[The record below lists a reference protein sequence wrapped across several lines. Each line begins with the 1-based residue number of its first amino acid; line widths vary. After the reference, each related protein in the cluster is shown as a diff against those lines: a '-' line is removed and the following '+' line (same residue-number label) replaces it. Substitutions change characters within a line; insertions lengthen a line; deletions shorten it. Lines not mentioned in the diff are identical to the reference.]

1 MLSNKMTFSLM
12 SLITIFALVFAT
24 SAMAGEFGVSLLGVE
39 DDSTTAPK
47 DLTPDVS
54 HDDGLQVD
62 RAEALSGDEVI
73 VVRVKFDKEVVL
85 ANSKLSVSGYDEDG
99 AFLPSVALADLDAG
113 TEGVQSVAPATAAQ
127 VIGISVDLAHNV
139 AAGDEAAAAAMVTK
153 ITLKI
158 AKGIGS
164 ADPFNDDTSKE
175 LKTDIHLLDADSDDA
190 VDVLKIAMLGEPFA
204 TVTTATFQTHI
215 LLSEEPKGG
224 LVADLIDAGDST
236 VDSIVKLSS
245 PADTVMSD
253 DAGLVARDTEFDTA
267 VGVNTLASWRDGKA
281 HLYLVTFKTK
291 PGEKTVKIKIKN
303 FLSKETPTGAQLQ
316 ETYVQATPESALTEG
331 RDLLTVK
338 TKTDDGSV
346 PLTGGS
352 GMWIPHGEGAMIPAG
367 GFLVLTK
374 DKDGSGIAYSHE
386 KDNEN
391 KPLKQT
397 PAQLLF
403 NTRALGL
410 PNLERHFVNGGS
422 IYLTTSEADVVAG
435 SVVIS
440 EVNWGS
446 DESNDDSTKSQW
458 IEIHNTTDTAIA
470 VAEKKWALF
479 FFNANDALPGAD
491 AAFLIGV
498 DDAGSAIDSM
508 GTRDVSTGI
517 FWSIANKGQSGRTE
531 GLIKRTAGTGA
542 TQDVSIDVGP
552 VVPIISMQRAT
563 AADGTYADGN
573 MASSW
578 SASVLP
584 AINYKTGIEGALIGT
599 PGGSPISLPTP
610 DPVDPPAAEVS
621 VAMAADIT
629 ITEIMVDTDSGR
641 LPQWIEL
648 TSSATGEVSLDGWEL
663 RIDNAIDADVLGG
676 GNIITVDLSGV
687 VLDVSAHT
695 GNMGKGQSALVV
707 AWAARDVSSNISMD
721 RVVNVGTQLNQTR
734 QYQLL
739 SYKGF
744 KITLSPPQMGGVFE
758 PGDQAGNLHE
768 DWEIPMSEGSR
779 SSLIRREM
787 NATGATLGTD
797 ANGWTLASST
807 SLITG
812 QISFYGSDEDAST
825 PGQDAGGP
833 LPVELSHFRPA
844 RDKATGAVV
853 ITWSTQSELNNAG
866 FFIKRSQQRDGQF
879 KVINATMV
887 PGAGTTS
894 EKQFYTFTDT
904 TAQPNVVYYY
914 QIEDISL
921 DGNRQTLTNGIRLK
935 GHIGAAGKL
944 TTSWG
949 ELKSIQ

>member
-24 SAMAGEFGVSLLGVE
+24 SAMAGEFGVSLMNVQQA
-39 DDSTTAPK
+39 DDTA
-47 DLTPDVS
+47 LPDVS
-54 HDDGLQVD
+54 HDDGLQVE
-62 RAEALSGDEVI
+62 RPTGTIEAVI
-73 VVRVKFDKEVVL
+73 KFDKAVVL
-85 ANSKLSVSGYDEDG
+85 AADKISIAGYDKDG
-99 AFLPSVALADLDAG
+99 NFLPTTALADTDPITPTTAATAITLSITIPD
-113 TEGVQSVAPATAAQ
+113 SVAK
-127 VIGISVDLAHNV
+127 V
-139 AAGDEAAAAAMVTK
+139 
-153 ITLKI
+153 TLKI

-164 ADPFNDDTSKE
+164 ADAFNDDTSKE
-175 LKTDIHLLDADSDDA
+175 LKTDIHLFDADSDDA
-190 VDVLKIAMLGEPFA
+190 VDVLKIVLLGEPFA

-245 PADTVMSD
+245 PLDSMTIGM
-253 DAGLVARDTEFDTA
+253 AGLVSRDGETLTA
-267 VGVNTLASWRDGKA
+267 TDAVNTLASWRDGKA

-352 GMWIPHGEGAMIPAG
+352 GMWIPHGEAAMIPAG

-479 FFNANDALPGAD
+479 FFNANDSLPGAD

-866 FFIKRSQQRDGQF
+866 FFIKRSQQRNGQF

>member
-39 DDSTTAPK
+39 DDSETAPK
-47 DLTPDVS
+47 PLTPDVS

-62 RAEALSGDEVI
+62 RAEARSGAGNI
-73 VVRVKFDKEVVL
+73 VVRVKFDKEIEPVE
-85 ANSKLSVSGYDEDG
+85 AAKLSVSGYDKDG
-99 AFLPSVALADLDAG
+99 NFLPGAAPVDSDGTADGLQL
-113 TEGVQSVAPATAAQ
+113 TISPSIAAKEF
-127 VIGISVDLAHNV
+127 GITIAIP
-139 AAGDEAAAAAMVTK
+139 ETTTK
-153 ITLKI
+153 LTLKI

-175 LKTDIHLLDADSDDA
+175 LKTDIHLLDIDSDDA

-245 PADTVMSD
+245 PLDSMTIGM
-253 DAGLVARDTEFDTA
+253 AGLVSRDGETLTA
-267 VGVNTLASWRDGKA
+267 TDAVNTLASWRDGKA

-352 GMWIPHGEGAMIPAG
+352 GMWIPHGEAAMIPAG

-479 FFNANDALPGAD
+479 FFNANDSLPGAD